1 MFLLNRGVKM
11 ESLKLYQ
18 ITNGFMAL
26 NDQDDLS
33 DEEKQ
38 ELGLQLC
45 DALQNKS
52 ANIIAYY
59 QNEMALLDGIDAEIK
74 RLQEYKKATQNK
86 VERYKDYVKSNMEL
100 LGIDKIETELG
111 KISIAKSPISVEVVD
126 VDKIPNQYK
135 IVVSDIKVDKQKI
148 KEDFK
153 NTGEIVD
160 GVNIITNNT
169 NLRIK

>member
-1 MFLLNRGVKM
+1 M

-74 RLQEYKKATQNK
+74 RLQEFKKATQNK
-86 VERYKDYVKSNMEL
+86 VERYKNYVKSNMEL
-100 LGIDKIETELG
+100 LGIDKIETALG
-111 KISIAKSPISVEVVD
+111 KISIAKSPISVEIVD

-135 IVVSDIKVDKQKI
+135 IIVSDIKVDKQKI
-148 KEDFK
+148 KDDFK
-153 NTGEIVD
+153 NTGEIVA

>member
-1 MFLLNRGVKM
+1 M
-11 ESLKLYQ
+11 ENLKLYQ

-33 DEEKQ
+33 EEEKQ

-74 RLQEYKKATQNK
+74 RLQEFKKATQNK

-100 LGIDKIETELG
+100 LGIDKIETALG

-135 IVVSDIKVDKQKI
+135 IIVSDIKVDKQKI
-148 KEDFK
+148 KDDFK

>member
-1 MFLLNRGVKM
+1 M

-74 RLQEYKKATQNK
+74 RLQEFKKATQNK
-86 VERYKDYVKSNMEL
+86 VERYKNYVKSNMEL

>member
-1 MFLLNRGVKM
+1 M

-74 RLQEYKKATQNK
+74 RLQEFKKATQNK
-86 VERYKDYVKSNMEL
+86 VERYKNYVKSNMEL
-100 LGIDKIETELG
+100 LGIDKIETALG

-135 IVVSDIKVDKQKI
+135 IIVSDVKIDKQKI
-148 KEDFK
+148 KDDFK
-153 NTGEIVD
+153 NTGEIVA
-160 GVNIITNNT
+160 GVNIITTNT

>member
-1 MFLLNRGVKM
+1 M
-11 ESLKLYQ
+11 ENLKLYQ

-33 DEEKQ
+33 EEEKQ

-86 VERYKDYVKSNMEL
+86 VERYKEYVKSNMEL
-100 LGIDKIETELG
+100 LGIDKIETALG

-135 IVVSDIKVDKQKI
+135 IIVSDIKVDKQKI
-148 KEDFK
+148 KDDFK

-160 GVNIITNNT
+160 GVNIITTNT

>member
-1 MFLLNRGVKM
+1 M
-11 ESLKLYQ
+11 ENLKLYQ

-33 DEEKQ
+33 EEEKQ

-74 RLQEYKKATQNK
+74 RLQEFKKATQNK
-86 VERYKDYVKSNMEL
+86 VERYKNYVKSNMEL
-100 LGIDKIETELG
+100 LGIDKIETALG

-135 IVVSDIKVDKQKI
+135 IIVSDVKIDKQKI
-148 KEDFK
+148 KDDFK
-153 NTGEIVD
+153 NTGEIVA
-160 GVNIITNNT
+160 GVNIITTNT

>member
-1 MFLLNRGVKM
+1 M
-11 ESLKLYQ
+11 ENLKLYQ

-33 DEEKQ
+33 EEEKQ

>member
-1 MFLLNRGVKM
+1 M
-11 ESLKLYQ
+11 ENLKLYQ

-33 DEEKQ
+33 EEEKQ

-74 RLQEYKKATQNK
+74 RLQEFKKATQNK

-100 LGIDKIETELG
+100 LGIDKIETALG

-135 IVVSDIKVDKQKI
+135 IIVSDIKVDKQKI
-148 KEDFK
+148 KDDFK
-153 NTGEIVD
+153 NTGELID

>member
-1 MFLLNRGVKM
+1 M
-11 ESLKLYQ
+11 ENLKLYQ

-100 LGIDKIETELG
+100 LGIDKIETALG

>member
-1 MFLLNRGVKM
+1 M

-86 VERYKDYVKSNMEL
+86 VKRYIEYVKSNMEL
-100 LGIDKIETELG
+100 LGIDKIETALG

-135 IVVSDIKVDKQKI
+135 IIVSDIKVDKQKI
-148 KEDFK
+148 KDDFK
-153 NTGEIVD
+153 NTGELID

>member
-1 MFLLNRGVKM
+1 M

>member
-1 MFLLNRGVKM
+1 
-11 ESLKLYQ
+11 
-18 ITNGFMAL
+18 MAL

-33 DEEKQ
+33 EKEKQ

-86 VERYKDYVKSNMEL
+86 VERYKNYVKSNMEL
-100 LGIDKIETELG
+100 LGIDKIETALG

-135 IVVSDIKVDKQKI
+135 IIVSDIKVDKQKI
-148 KEDFK
+148 KNDFK
-153 NTGEIVD
+153 NTGELID

>member
-1 MFLLNRGVKM
+1 M
-11 ESLKLYQ
+11 ENLKLYE

-26 NDQDDLS
+26 NDNDELS
-33 DEEKQ
+33 DDEKQ

-52 ANIIAYY
+52 SNIIAYY
-59 QNEMALLDGIDAEIK
+59 QQEQTLLSGIDAEIK

-86 VERYKDYVKSNMEL
+86 IDRYKFYVKSNMEL

-111 KISIAKSPISVEVVD
+111 KISIAKSPLSVEIVD
-126 VDKIPNQYK
+126 AEQIPNEYK
-135 IVVSDIKVDKQKI
+135 TIVTEVKVDKTKI
-148 KEDFK
+148 KDNFK
-153 NTGEIVD
+153 STGEVIP
-160 GVNIITNNT
+160 GVKIITDNT

>member
-1 MFLLNRGVKM
+1 M
-11 ESLKLYQ
+11 ENLKLYQ

-33 DEEKQ
+33 EEEKQ

-100 LGIDKIETELG
+100 LGIDKIETALG

-135 IVVSDIKVDKQKI
+135 IIVSDIKVDKQKI
-148 KEDFK
+148 KDDFK
-153 NTGEIVD
+153 STGELID

>member
-1 MFLLNRGVKM
+1 M
-11 ESLKLYQ
+11 ENLKLYQ

-33 DEEKQ
+33 EEEKQ

-86 VERYKDYVKSNMEL
+86 VERYKNYVKSNMEL
-100 LGIDKIETELG
+100 LGIDKIETALG

-135 IVVSDIKVDKQKI
+135 IIVSDIKVDKQKI
-148 KEDFK
+148 KDDFK

>member
-1 MFLLNRGVKM
+1 M
-11 ESLKLYQ
+11 ENLKLYQ

-74 RLQEYKKATQNK
+74 RLQEFKKATQNK

-100 LGIDKIETELG
+100 LGIDKIETALG

-135 IVVSDIKVDKQKI
+135 TIVSDIKIDKQKI

>member
-1 MFLLNRGVKM
+1 M
-11 ESLKLYQ
+11 ENLKLYQ

-33 DEEKQ
+33 DGEKQ

-74 RLQEYKKATQNK
+74 RLQEFKKATQNK

-100 LGIDKIETELG
+100 LGIDKIETALG

-135 IVVSDIKVDKQKI
+135 TIVSDIKIDKQKI
-148 KEDFK
+148 KENFK

>member
-1 MFLLNRGVKM
+1 M
-11 ESLKLYQ
+11 ENLKLYQ

-33 DEEKQ
+33 EEEKQ

-86 VERYKDYVKSNMEL
+86 VERYKEYVKSNMEL
-100 LGIDKIETELG
+100 LGIDKIETALG

-135 IVVSDIKVDKQKI
+135 IIVSDIKVDKQKI
-148 KEDFK
+148 KDDFK

>member
-1 MFLLNRGVKM
+1 M
-11 ESLKLYQ
+11 ENLKLYQ

-33 DEEKQ
+33 EEEKQ

-86 VERYKDYVKSNMEL
+86 VERYKEYVKSNMEL
-100 LGIDKIETELG
+100 LGIDKIETALG
-111 KISIAKSPISVEVVD
+111 KISIAKSPISVEIVD
-126 VDKIPNQYK
+126 ADKIPNQYK
-135 IVVSDIKVDKQKI
+135 TIVSEIKIDKQKI
-148 KEDFK
+148 KDDFK
-153 NTGEIVD
+153 NTGEIID

>member
-1 MFLLNRGVKM
+1 M
-11 ESLKLYQ
+11 ENLKLYQ

-33 DEEKQ
+33 EKEKQ

-86 VERYKDYVKSNMEL
+86 VERYKNYVKSNMEL
-100 LGIDKIETELG
+100 LGIDKIETALG

-135 IVVSDIKVDKQKI
+135 IIVSDIKVDKQKI
-148 KEDFK
+148 KNDFK
-153 NTGEIVD
+153 NTGELID

>member
-1 MFLLNRGVKM
+1 
-11 ESLKLYQ
+11 
-18 ITNGFMAL
+18 MAL

-74 RLQEYKKATQNK
+74 RLQEFKKATQNK
-86 VERYKDYVKSNMEL
+86 VERYKNYVKSNMEL